1 MSLDEPDLDQT
12 KLLCQIMNFKQ
23 NTKPIIPE

>member
-1 MSLDEPDLDQT
+1 MSLHETDLDQA
-12 KLLCQIMNFKQ
+12 KLLFQIMNFKQ